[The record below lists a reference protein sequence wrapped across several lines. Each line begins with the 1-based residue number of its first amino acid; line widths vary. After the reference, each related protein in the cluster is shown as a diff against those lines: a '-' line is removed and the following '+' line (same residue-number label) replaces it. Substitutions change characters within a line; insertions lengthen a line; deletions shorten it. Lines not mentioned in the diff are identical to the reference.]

1 MSRTQWASG
10 FSVLPVGQED
20 EHDAGVA
27 AGISDPVP
35 YPVHHSE
42 RSARVTQWSNGFT
55 TAPMT
60 GDMHGGFAAGSED
73 HDVVDTKN
81 SQWVH
86 GFRVQPADD
95 QPPRPTPEGESA
107 CVSVSLSVHFPSV
120 YTRVSLNG
128 VSMRVSNSNKF
139 CACMQLWTSVC
150 VHR

>member
-1 MSRTQWASG
+1 MSDRTQWASG
-10 FSVLPVGQED
+10 FSLSPVGKED

-27 AGISDPVP
+27 ASDPVPLGPVP

-42 RSARVTQWSNGFT
+42 RSARDTQWSNGFT
-55 TAPMT
+55 TAPVT

-95 QPPRPTPEGESA
+95 QRPTPEAMAPEGESA

-120 YTRVSLNG
+120 
-128 VSMRVSNSNKF
+128 
-139 CACMQLWTSVC
+139 
-150 VHR
+150 